1 MGGLTSVEIKR
12 RATPAPRATTSSPTC
27 LKQAVSRRKDIP
39 ASPDPP
45 GECAAL
51 AISELIIRPPPL
63 HPSLILTPLVS
74 HTISRLLLRPRYSRR
89 VVLFFFNLISPLF
102 GARAA
107 PSLCIIQFHF
117 KCVGGSG
124 REKTLFSILKP
135 RVADTLQYYNTANL
149 LFLSPSR
156 GGVRTGARSLIKQ
169 EM

>member
-1 MGGLTSVEIKR
+1 MVIKR
-12 RATPAPRATTSSPTC
+12 WATPIPPATTSSPTC
-27 LKQAVSRRKDIP
+27 LKQAVSCCKDIL
-39 ASPDPP
+39 ASSDPS
-45 GECAAL
+45 GACTAL
-51 AISELIIRPPPL
+51 AISELIIRPPL
-63 HPSLILTPLVS
+63 NPSLILTPLVS
-74 HTISRLLLRPRYSRR
+74 HTISRLSLHPRYSRR

-107 PSLCIIQFHF
+107 PSLCIIHFHF

-135 RVADTLQYYNTANL
+135 RVADTLHYYNTANL
-149 LFLSPSR
+149 LFLSPPR